1 MKRTLAVIL
10 AVMLAAACVG
20 ALASSAGA
28 ATSSRKKKKSKMKSV
43 ADESLMHGPDIWAQV
58 EEKLDR
64 DRYGDIEYNENVVRN
79 PHKPR
84 NPQDPRHL
92 PNAPTMQTSEA
103 PDWRDGGPEAVTYP
117 LVMEDVVDGF
127 LGYFEEALPIL
138 ADEDREL
145 TSEELEQLKQISGG
159 LLAHS
164 RELVKIYGRL
174 SHERRV
180 RGEGWLKIDPELQRG
195 RVEASILA
203 ATDEWLEVV
212 ERVETSAIRFR
223 RGALMRSPL
232 LLRKA
237 WRAIVASGLELP
249 QFRSSIQA
257 LNVERERGESRERE
271 PRDLGDG

>member
-1 MKRTLAVIL
+1 MKRTLAVI
-10 AVMLAAACVG
+10 LAAACVG
-20 ALASSAGA
+20 ALASNAGA
-28 ATSSRKKKKSKMKSV
+28 ASSSRKKPKMKAV

-58 EEKLDR
+58 EEKLVR
-64 DRYGDIEYNENVVRN
+64 DRYGDIEYNENVPLDPQN
-79 PHKPR
+79 PLHV
-84 NPQDPRHL
+84 Q
-92 PNAPTMQTSEA
+92 NAPTTQTTEA
-103 PDWRDGGPEAVTYP
+103 PVWKDGGPEAVTHP

-127 LGYFEEALPIL
+127 LDNFEEALPIL

-145 TSEELEQLKQISGG
+145 TAEELEDLKRISGG

-174 SHERRV
+174 SRERRV
-180 RGEGWLKIDPELQRG
+180 RGEGRLKIDPELQRG
-195 RVEASILA
+195 KVEESILA

-223 RGALMRSPL
+223 RGALMRSPV

-237 WRAIVASGLELP
+237 WKALVAAGLELP

-257 LNVERERGESRERE
+257 LKVTRERGTSKK
-271 PRDLGDG
+271 

>member
-10 AVMLAAACVG
+10 AVILAAACVG

-28 ATSSRKKKKSKMKSV
+28 ASSSRKKKSKAKSV
-43 ADESLMHGPDIWAQV
+43 VDESLMHGPDIWAQV
-58 EEKLDR
+58 EERLDR
-64 DRYGDIEYNENVVRN
+64 DRYGDIEYNENVPLDPQKPQN
-79 PHKPR
+79 PL
-84 NPQDPRHL
+84 DPRHI
-92 PNAPTMQTSEA
+92 PNVPTTQTSEA

-117 LVMEDVVDGF
+117 LVTEDVVDGF
-127 LGYFEEALPIL
+127 LDYFEEALPMF
-138 ADEDREL
+138 AYEDKEL
-145 TSEELEQLKQISGG
+145 TAEALEDLKEISRG

-174 SHERRV
+174 SRERRV

-195 RVEASILA
+195 KVEESILA

-223 RGALMRSPL
+223 RGALMRSPV

-237 WRAIVASGLELP
+237 WKALVASGLELP

-257 LNVERERGESRERE
+257 LNVERERGKSRRQE
-271 PRDLGDG
+271 PRYRRDR